1 MKQHGKKAR
10 QERALE
16 RLKKAFVSNNKGW
29 KLIQAY
35 EAEHGSDAVPGAVT
49 DLFDE
54 HKRNWQE
61 RRDAEIA
68 ILEERIARS

>member
-16 RLKKAFVSNNKGW
+16 RLKKAKVTNSKGW
-29 KLIQAY
+29 CCYKKW
-35 EAEHGSDAVPGAVT
+35 EESHGKPVPG
-49 DLFDE
+49 DE
-54 HKRNWQE
+54 YIQHDCNWAE

-68 ILEERIARS
+68 ILKERIARS

>member
-16 RLKKAFVSNNKGW
+16 RLKKATIENSKGTRLMKDW
-29 KLIQAY
+29 EQYNQKSVPGAVWM
-35 EAEHGSDAVPGAVT
+35 EHGSD
-49 DLFDE
+49 
-54 HKRNWQE
+54 WQE
-61 RRDAEIA
+61 RQEAEIK

>member
-16 RLKKAFVSNNKGW
+16 RLKKAKVTNSRGYRLMRKWEAHHDEFVPED
-29 KLIQAY
+29 IQM
-35 EAEHGSDAVPGAVT
+35 EHDT
-49 DLFDE
+49 L
-54 HKRNWQE
+54 WQE

>member
-16 RLKKAFVSNNKGW
+16 RLKKAKVENSKGYRKMHEW
-29 KLIQAY
+29 
-35 EAEHGSDAVPGAVT
+35 EAKNGSPVPG
-49 DLFDE
+49 DE
-54 HKRNWQE
+54 YLSYAIDWQE
-61 RRDAEIA
+61 RREEQIA